1 MNKNEFSVHPVGY
14 IRVKEES
21 FYIELNKKYI
31 KALKGLKEFSYM
43 NVFCWYHLFDSEEY
57 REITESD
64 KPYKNAPDKL
74 GIFATRSP
82 VRPNP
87 IALTAVAII
96 DIDEETGI
104 IQIPY
109 IDAEDGT
116 PVLDIKPY
124 HPSADRIKEV
134 SVPEWCN
141 HWPKW
146 YEDSATFDWAAEFEN
161 AC

>member
-1 MNKNEFSVHPVGY
+1 MNKNEFRVHPIGY
-14 IRVKEES
+14 IRAKEGS
-21 FYIELNKKYI
+21 FYIETDKKYI
-31 KALKGLKEFSYM
+31 KALNGLNGYSHL
-43 NVFCWYHLFDSEEY
+43 NVLCWFHHVDNTEY
-57 REITESD
+57 RKIVEAD
-64 KPYKNAPDKL
+64 KPYKNAPDKI

-87 IALTAVAII
+87 IALTAVAALK
-96 DIDEETGI
+96 IDEETGI
-104 IQIPY
+104 IHIPY

-124 HPSADRIKEV
+124 HPSVDRIKEV
-134 SVPEWCN
+134 SVPEWCS

-146 YEDSATFDWAAEFEN
+146 YEDSATFDWEAEFEN